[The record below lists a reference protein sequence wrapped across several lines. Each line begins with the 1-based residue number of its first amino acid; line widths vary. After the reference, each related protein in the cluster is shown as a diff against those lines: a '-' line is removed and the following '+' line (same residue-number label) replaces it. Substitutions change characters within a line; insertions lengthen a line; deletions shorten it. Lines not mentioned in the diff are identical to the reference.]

1 MSNLLA
7 NATSPYLL
15 QHADNPVHWHEWN
28 EEALAKA
35 KAEDKPIFLSIGY
48 AACHWCHVMAHESF
62 EDEATAAV
70 MNEHFINIK
79 VDREERPD
87 IDSIYM
93 KAVIALTQRGG
104 WPMSVFLT
112 PDLKPF
118 YGGTYFPP
126 EPRYQMPSFTQI
138 LTGIAATW
146 KDDRAQI
153 DDVSTQLT
161 RQIQTEA
168 GMTSNKKNITP
179 EQVASA
185 RERLNETYDWQ
196 NGGWGAAP
204 KFPQA
209 MAIEFMLRD
218 TEAYT
223 GKSAPLHALDAMAR
237 GGIYDVVGGGFARYS
252 TDTNWFLPHFE
263 KITYDGA
270 LLARAYLHAWQI
282 TGKPHYRQI
291 CEETL
296 SFFNRE
302 MRDEQGGFYS
312 SLDADSEGVEG
323 KFYVWTKSE
332 LDKILKD
339 DYALFEAAYGISAQ
353 GNWDGKT
360 VLQRTTDDQT
370 LAARFALAPEEIPT
384 KLAKCHQDLLVVRD
398 KRIRPGTDD
407 KVLTEWNGLML
418 IAFAEAARAFNNKN
432 YLEIAQKNADFLL
445 IALRPDGQLRRAWRQ
460 GQVGSEV
467 FLADYAALILGLL
480 EVYQTDFNNRWF
492 VAANELADEMIEKF
506 SDPEGGFFDTT
517 QEAAESSSL
526 PIRPKELQDNA
537 IPSGNALAVE
547 ALLKLG
553 AFTGN
558 ADYRQRAEESLGLVS
573 EFATIYPSAFAQW
586 LSGADFALQH
596 IKQIAIIGDLDSD
609 GTQALIEEMRL
620 KYRPNTIIAATPHP
634 IPEDAPALLNNRTLK
649 NDLPTA
655 YVCEGFACKLPV
667 NTVKELRGQLDH

>member
-1 MSNLLA
+1 MNLLK

-28 EEALAKA
+28 DEALTKA

-62 EDEATAAV
+62 EDEATATI

-126 EPRYQMPSFTQI
+126 EPRHQMPAFTQI

-146 KDDRAQI
+146 KDDRVQI
-153 DDVSTQLT
+153 DSVSETLT
-161 RQIQTEA
+161 RQIQTEV
-168 GMTSNKKNITP
+168 GMTSDKKSITP
-179 EQVASA
+179 EQVQSA
-185 RERLNETYDWQ
+185 RQRLNETYDWQ

-218 TEAYT
+218 IGAYT
-223 GKSAPLHALDAMAR
+223 GKSAPLHALDVMAR
-237 GGIYDVVGGGFARYS
+237 GGIYDVIGGGFARYS
-252 TDTNWFLPHFE
+252 TDAIWLTPHFE
-263 KITYDGA
+263 KMTYDGA

-296 SFFNRE
+296 QFFSRE
-302 MRDEQGGFYS
+302 MRDEEGGFYS

-323 KFYVWTKSE
+323 KFYVWAKEE
-332 LDKILKD
+332 LEETLKD
-339 DYALFEAAYGISAQ
+339 DYALFETAYGISTQ
-353 GNWDGKT
+353 GNWEGKT
-360 VLQRTTDDQT
+360 ILQRTVDDQT
-370 LAARFALAPEEIPT
+370 LAARFSLEPEEIPA
-384 KLAKCHQDLLVVRD
+384 KLAKSHQKLLYERN
-398 KRIRPGTDD
+398 KRIRPSTDD
-407 KVLTEWNGLML
+407 KVLTEWNGLLL
-418 IAFAEAARAFNNKN
+418 IAYAEAARVFGDKSF
-432 YLEIAQKNADFLL
+432 LQIAQKNADFLL
-445 IALRPDGQLRRAWRQ
+445 TALRPDGQLRRAWR
-460 GQVGSEV
+460 GGKVGSEV

-480 EVYQTDFNNRWF
+480 ELYQTDFNNRWF
-492 VAANELADEMIEKF
+492 AAAQELADEMIGKF

-517 QEAAESSSL
+517 AEAAEKSNL

-547 ALLKLG
+547 ALLKLD
-553 AFTGN
+553 AFMGN
-558 ADYRQRAEESLGLVS
+558 ADYRKRAEETLGLVS
-573 EFATIYPSAFAQW
+573 DFVIMYPTAFAQW
-586 LSGADFALQH
+586 LSGADFANQH
-596 IKQIAIIGDLDSD
+596 TKQVAIVGDLDSNEI
-609 GTQALIEEMRL
+609 QALLKEVRS
-620 KYRPNTIIAATPHP
+620 KYRPDTVVAAAPYP
-634 IPEDAPALLNNRTLK
+634 IPAGAPALLDSRTLK

-667 NTVKELRGQLDH
+667 NTPDDLREQLN

>member
-1 MSNLLA
+1 MTNLLA

-15 QHADNPVHWHEWN
+15 QHAENPVHWHEWN
-28 EEALAKA
+28 DAALAKA

-62 EDEATAAV
+62 EDEATAAI

-126 EPRYQMPSFTQI
+126 EPRYQMPSFKQL

-146 KDDRAQI
+146 RDDRAQI

-168 GMTSNKKNITP
+168 GMTSNKKDITP
-179 EQVASA
+179 EQITSA
-185 RERLNETYDWQ
+185 RRRLNEIYDWQ

-209 MAIEFMLRD
+209 MAIEFMLRNTD
-218 TEAYT
+218 AHK

-252 TDTNWFLPHFE
+252 TDNQWLVPHFE
-263 KITYDGA
+263 KMTYDGA

-282 TGKPHYRQI
+282 TGKSHYRQI

-296 SFFNRE
+296 QFFSRE
-302 MRDEQGGFYS
+302 MQDEEGGFYS
-312 SLDADSEGVEG
+312 SLDADSESVEG
-323 KFYVWTKSE
+323 KFYVWEKAE
-332 LDKILKD
+332 LEEILKD
-339 DYALFEAAYGISAQ
+339 DYALFEAAYGISAH
-353 GNWDGKT
+353 GNWEGKT
-360 VLQRTTDDQT
+360 VLQRTGDDQA
-370 LAARFALAPEEIPT
+370 LAARFALDPELVPA
-384 KLAKCHQDLLVVRD
+384 KLAACHKKLLVARE

-407 KVLTEWNGLML
+407 KVLTEWNGLLLM
-418 IAFAEAARAFNNKN
+418 AFAEAARVLDSDE
-432 YLEIAQKNADFLL
+432 YLEMAQKNADFLL
-445 IALRPDGQLRRAWRQ
+445 TELRPGGQLRRAWRK

-480 EVYQTDFNNRWF
+480 ELYQTDFNTRWF
-492 VAANELADEMIEKF
+492 IAAQGLANEMIAKF

-517 QEAAESSSL
+517 QEAAENSSL

-537 IPSGNALAVE
+537 VPSGNSLAAE
-547 ALLKLG
+547 ALLKLD

-558 ADYRQRAEESLGLVS
+558 ADYRKLAEEALGLVS
-573 EFATIYPSAFAQW
+573 DFVNRYPTAFAQW
-586 LSGADFALQH
+586 LSGADFANQH
-596 IKQIAIIGDLDSD
+596 IKQIAIVGDLNSEEV
-609 GTQALIEEMRL
+609 QALL
-620 KYRPNTIIAATPHP
+620 KEVRSQYRPNTVVAAAPFPT
-634 IPEDAPALLNNRTLK
+634 PEDAPALLDDRTLK
-649 NDLPTA
+649 NELPTV

-667 NTVKELRGQLDH
+667 NTVEELREQLG

>member
-1 MSNLLA
+1 MSNLLT

-28 EEALAKA
+28 DEAITKA

-62 EDEATAAV
+62 ENEATAAI

-126 EPRYQMPSFTQI
+126 EPRYQMPSFKQI
-138 LTGIAATW
+138 LTGIATTW
-146 KDDRAQI
+146 QDDREQI
-153 DDVSTQLT
+153 NSVGDQLT
-161 RQIQTEA
+161 RRIQTEA
-168 GMTSNKKNITP
+168 SMKSDKKEITL
-179 EQVASA
+179 EQIQSA
-185 RERLNETYDWQ
+185 REHLAESFDWQ
-196 NGGWGAAP
+196 DGGWGAAP

-209 MAIEFMLRD
+209 MAIEFLLRD
-218 TEAYT
+218 TSAHQD
-223 GKSAPLHALDAMAR
+223 KSPALHALDAMAR

-252 TDTNWFLPHFE
+252 TDANWFLPHFE
-263 KITYDGA
+263 KMTYDGA

-296 SFFNRE
+296 DFFSRE
-302 MRDEQGGFYS
+302 MRDEEGGFYS

-323 KFYVWTKSE
+323 KFYVWTKEE
-332 LDKILKD
+332 LESILKD
-339 DYALFEAAYGISAQ
+339 DYTLFKAAYGITPQ
-353 GNWDGKT
+353 GNWEGNII
-360 VLQRTTDDQT
+360 LQRALDDKT
-370 LAARFALAPEEIPT
+370 LAARFDLEADELPGKLT
-384 KLAKCHQDLLVVRD
+384 KLHEKLLRERD

-407 KVLTEWNGLML
+407 KVLTEWNGLLL
-418 IAFAEAARAFNNKN
+418 IAFAEAARVFDRKD
-432 YLEIAQKNADFLL
+432 YLEIAQKNAGFLL
-445 IALRPDGQLRRAWRQ
+445 TTLRPNGQLRRAWRK

-480 EVYQTDFNNRWF
+480 ELYQTDFNVRWF
-492 VAANELADEMIEKF
+492 TAAQELANEMITKF

-517 QEAAESSSL
+517 QEAAEASSL
-526 PIRPKELQDNA
+526 PLRPKELQDNA
-537 IPSGNALAVE
+537 IPSGNSLAAE
-547 ALLKLG
+547 ALLKLD
-553 AFTGN
+553 ALTGN
-558 ADYRQRAEESLGLVS
+558 AEYRKRAEEALGLVS
-573 EFATIYPSAFAQW
+573 DFVKRYPTAFAQW
-586 LSGADFALQH
+586 LSAADFANQH
-596 IKQIAIIGDLDSD
+596 IKQVAIVGDPDSNE
-609 GTQALIEEMRL
+609 TQALLNEIRSE
-620 KYRPNTIIAATPHP
+620 YRPDIVVAAAPYP
-634 IPEDAPALLNNRTLK
+634 IPENAPALLDVRTLK

-667 NTVKELRGQLDH
+667 NSAEKFREQLNA

>member
-28 EEALAKA
+28 DEAIAKA

-62 EDEATAAV
+62 EDEAIAEI

-112 PDLKPF
+112 PELKPF

-126 EPRYQMPSFTQI
+126 VPRYQMPSFPQI

-153 DDVSTQLT
+153 NDVSSQLT

-168 GMTSNKKNITP
+168 SMTSNKKSITP
-179 EQVASA
+179 EQIETA
-185 RERLNETYDWQ
+185 RQRLNETYDWE

-223 GKSAPLHALDAMAR
+223 GSSTPLHALDAMSR
-237 GGIYDVVGGGFARYS
+237 GGIYDVVGGGFSRYS
-252 TDTNWFLPHFE
+252 TDASWLTPHFE
-263 KITYDGA
+263 KMTYDNA

-296 SFFNRE
+296 NFVARE
-302 MRDEQGGFYS
+302 MLDEQGGFYS

-332 LDKILKD
+332 VEEILKD
-339 DYALFEAAYGISAQ
+339 DYTLFGAAYEVSAQ
-353 GNWDGKT
+353 GNWEGKT
-360 VLQRTTDDQT
+360 ILQRTVDDLT
-370 LAARFALAPEEIPT
+370 LAARFALDPEEVPV
-384 KLAKCHQDLLVVRD
+384 KLAECHKKLLDARN

-418 IAFAEAARAFNNKN
+418 IAFAEAARVLANED
-432 YLEIAQKNADFLL
+432 YLDIAQKNADFLL
-445 IALRPDGQLRRAWRQ
+445 TALRPDGQLRRAWRE
-460 GQVGSEV
+460 GKVGSEV

-480 EVYQTDFNNRWF
+480 ELYQTDFNNRWF
-492 VAANELADEMIEKF
+492 TAARELVDEMIQKF
-506 SDPEGGFFDTT
+506 SDSEGGFFDTT
-517 QEAAESSSL
+517 QESAKTSSL
-526 PIRPKELQDNA
+526 PLRPKELQDNA

-547 ALLKLG
+547 ALLKLD
-553 AFTGN
+553 AFVGSS
-558 ADYRQRAEESLGLVS
+558 DYRKRAEEALGLVS
-573 EFATIYPSAFAQW
+573 DFVTMYPTAFAQW
-586 LSGADFALQH
+586 LSGADFALH
-596 IKQIAIIGDLDSD
+596 NV
-609 GTQALIEEMRL
+609 TQVAVVGNAGRDETKALLAEIRSS
-620 KYRPNTIIAATPHP
+620 YRPNMVVAASPVP
-634 IPEDAPALLNNRTLK
+634 IPEDAPALLENRKLK
-649 NDLPTA
+649 NDIPTA
-655 YVCEGFACKLPV
+655 YICKGFSCKLPV
-667 NTVKELRGQLDH
+667 NTPKQLSEQLRA